1 MVSTHDPDEI
11 NFLPTIK
18 WLMLKGTLTVIAP
31 RHIKRSKEISNLLN
45 PIIFLQTYYL
55 K

>member
-11 NFLPTIK
+11 TFFQHQMVNA
-18 WLMLKGTLTVIAP
+18 KGTLTVIAP

-45 PIIFLQTYYL
+45 PMIFLQTYYL